1 MFQQLRGT
9 NLVGIPIAVKDD
21 DCVGRLQVQA
31 QPTSSGAEKE
41 NEVLRSFFVKLL
53 QQRCSVLRL
62 GGSWNTKPQRLKKKK
77 KSQMPPVYLWPR
89 YYYKTPVS
97 DIELK

>member
-21 DCVGRLQVQA
+21 HCVGRLQVQA

-62 GGSWNTKPQRLKKKK
+62 GGSWNTKPQRLKKK
-77 KSQMPPVYLWPR
+77 SHMPPMYLWLR
-89 YYYKTPVS
+89 YYYNTPVS